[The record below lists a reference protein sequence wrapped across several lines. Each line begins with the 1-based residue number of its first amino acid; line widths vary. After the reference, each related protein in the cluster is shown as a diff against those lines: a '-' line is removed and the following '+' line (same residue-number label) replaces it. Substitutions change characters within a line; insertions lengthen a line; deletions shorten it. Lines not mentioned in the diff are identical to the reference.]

1 MKILPLLLGMS
12 AILSAQTLV
21 EVHKLDCLTSAH
33 PERWRRPVEYVEDPV
48 KGAVVILRF
57 PPNSTPGGNDVLLD
71 NWAPKFDEW
80 DELRF
85 DYKISNPK
93 DWFGVKVCDKP
104 LAEGW
109 QATWQLSVPQN
120 ADTEWQKGSVE
131 LHKPMW
137 RWGDKPSDARFM
149 TFRISHDD
157 KKEPLILQIANVEL
171 VKKLLRCE
179 LVDAVH
185 PVKWSGKQEGSFD
198 VKLFNRKD
206 EAVKLTMKPS
216 GTDGVSFEPAEWS
229 VDMPA
234 NGEATTSVH
243 FKLADGLAE
252 ISEFSMTAAFFQA
265 GQPDVELGRAQVV
278 DYVPMTPL
286 ESPCLLISKA
296 MIPEVLRRI
305 RETEAAKDW
314 WEGLLKKA
322 NGWLERTPQFPPRGG
337 QWWHWYTCE
346 KCETCLPRLQE
357 GLFGLAVRRCRV
369 GSRPPQSG
377 LRRADSRPCL
387 PVDERRALRRE
398 GP

>member
-157 KKEPLILQIANVEL
+157 KKNPLILQIANVEL

-185 PVKWSGKQEGSFD
+185 PVKWSGKQ
-198 VKLFNRKD
+198 
-206 EAVKLTMKPS
+206 
-216 GTDGVSFEPAEWS
+216 
-229 VDMPA
+229 
-234 NGEATTSVH
+234 
-243 FKLADGLAE
+243 
-252 ISEFSMTAAFFQA
+252 
-265 GQPDVELGRAQVV
+265 
-278 DYVPMTPL
+278 
-286 ESPCLLISKA
+286 
-296 MIPEVLRRI
+296 
-305 RETEAAKDW
+305 
-314 WEGLLKKA
+314 
-322 NGWLERTPQFPPRGG
+322 
-337 QWWHWYTCE
+337 
-346 KCETCLPRLQE
+346 
-357 GLFGLAVRRCRV
+357 
-369 GSRPPQSG
+369 
-377 LRRADSRPCL
+377 
-387 PVDERRALRRE
+387 
-398 GP
+398 